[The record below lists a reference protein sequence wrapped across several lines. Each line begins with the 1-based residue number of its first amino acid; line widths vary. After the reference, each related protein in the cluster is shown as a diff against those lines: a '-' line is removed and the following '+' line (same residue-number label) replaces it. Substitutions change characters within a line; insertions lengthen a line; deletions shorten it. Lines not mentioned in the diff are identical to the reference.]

1 MTHDAARFQMSLCAA
16 AVGFCHDGPVL
27 MAKRLVAR
35 LVALVLALVLGVA
48 ACTDGSADTPNS
60 EPNETSDTGQTGP
73 QILDRRVVVRV
84 GAPASVETAPL
95 HLAIN
100 REEFTAAEVAVRAVP
115 VEDGQAAITG
125 VIAGSTD
132 VGYAAATDVIRARAA
147 GIDIRILVA
156 GPRLGEPSHLALVT
170 TVPTRTRLSGLPA
183 GEIALPSQAV
193 LAQVALE
200 LASADAELPENHF
213 EFTQPT
219 HAETLAGLAD
229 GSVVAAVL
237 EEPYLRAAVS
247 EGATVIGRPLDDL
260 DLDLQLG
267 YWFTTDDALR
277 NKRAAVLKTATV
289 LALAN
294 DQAGDFS
301 RALGTIAVSQA
312 GDRIPETTP
321 PNLVQPSWGAD
332 PDATSLERT
341 SELLIR
347 FGLVEDRPD
356 LTRITV
362 PR

>member
-1 MTHDAARFQMSLCAA
+1 M
-16 AVGFCHDGPVL
+16 
-27 MAKRLVAR
+27 
-35 LVALVLALVLGVA
+35 
-48 ACTDGSADTPNS
+48 
-60 EPNETSDTGQTGP
+60 
-73 QILDRRVVVRV
+73 RV

-115 VEDGQAAITG
+115 VENGQAAITG

-132 VGYAAATDVIRARAA
+132 VGYASATDVVRARAA

-200 LASADAELPENHF
+200 LARDEAALAENHF
-213 EFTQPT
+213 EFSQPT

-229 GSVVAAVL
+229 GSLVAAVL

-267 YWFTTDDALR
+267 FWFTTDDALR

-301 RALGTIAVSQA
+301 QALSTIAVSQA
-312 GDRIPETTP
+312 GDRIPEATP

-356 LTRITV
+356 LTQITV